1 VVTIGKNDDRCGLQ
15 VLIVSGPESF
25 SRAVVGFAFAAAAA
39 ISGVKVLIV
48 LAGEAAGWVKKD
60 EPRAY
65 EELYGF
71 SSVSEYIR
79 IIIENGS
86 NICLCSACA
95 GYCFSKDE
103 INHEILSKVYYIG
116 LTEFAI
122 DASKNTVKTIV
133 F

>member
-1 VVTIGKNDDRCGLQ
+1 M
-15 VLIVSGPESF
+15 LIVSGPESF

-39 ISGVKVLIV
+39 ISGIKVLTV

-60 EPRAY
+60 EPRAQ
-65 EELYGF
+65 EKLTGF
-71 SSVSEYIR
+71 SSVSEYMG
-79 IIIENGS
+79 IIIENDS

-95 GYCFSKDE
+95 EHCFSEDE
-103 INHEILSKVYYIG
+103 INHKILSEICYSG

-122 DASKNTVKTIV
+122 DASKNSVKTIV